1 MTIGNAQ
8 LKTILLVDDDKDDRE
23 FFQEALDAIS
33 SNVVLRT
40 AENGFEALRKLR
52 LDNELPEL
60 IFLDLNMPLKNGYEC
75 LDEAKADEKLKHI
88 PVVIF
93 STSLQSETADQVYE
107 SGASLYVV
115 KPNSF
120 PGLKSL
126 LQKFDELDWQIPLNT
141 LKENFI
147 FKA

>member
-1 MTIGNAQ
+1 MATENAQ
-8 LKTILLVDDDKDDRE
+8 LKTILLADDDKDDRE
-23 FFQEALDAIS
+23 FFQEALYAIS
-33 SNVVLRT
+33 SDVVLKT
-40 AENGFEALRKLR
+40 AENGIEVLKKLR
-52 LDNELPEL
+52 LERDLPEL

-75 LDEAKADEKLKHI
+75 LDEVKADEQLKDI

-93 STSLQSETADQVYE
+93 STSLQQETADQVYE

-120 PGLKSL
+120 PELTLL
-126 LQKFDELDWQIPLNT
+126 LQKFDELGWQIPLRT